1 MKTKR
6 LITILSVLFSLSAAY
21 AQTRVLQAPMVP
33 ANTKV
38 NISIEGF
45 PLELDVLK
53 PHSARSTVTYRAEG
67 TARVEGS
74 AIVIDLAPG
83 FSPPAGGL
91 VVDGSAHISAE
102 LAAALG
108 LPSTTRLSRG
118 IYKGMV
124 HDPAPSDPNARHG
137 IKSISITINFNFG
150 K

>member
-6 LITILSVLFSLSAAY
+6 SITILSVLFSLSAGY
-21 AQTRVLQAPMVP
+21 ARARVPHAPMAP

-53 PHSARSTVTYRAEG
+53 PQIARSTVTYRAEG

-74 AIVIDLAPG
+74 AIIIDLAPG
-83 FSPPAGGL
+83 FSPPEGGL

-108 LPSTTRLSRG
+108 LPSTTRLNRG
-118 IYKGMV
+118 IYTGTV
-124 HDPAPSDPNARHG
+124 HDPTPSDPNARHG
-137 IKSISITINFNFG
+137 IKSVSFSITVNIG